1 MRVQIRAPLVS
12 KTPEIKALSILVHL
26 FKCNYDSVNFLHL
39 NKWRMNLDYKRSID
53 LLIKAYGANADE
65 NNGWVGKGA
74 FDA

>member
-1 MRVQIRAPLVS
+1 
-12 KTPEIKALSILVHL
+12 
-26 FKCNYDSVNFLHL
+26 
-39 NKWRMNLDYKRSID
+39 MNLDYKRSID